1 MQNIVGIQYKNTTKT
16 YYFLAPPFYVAVGD
30 MVIVETSNGLA
41 MGKIAFTPR
50 EIDETKL
57 DDPLKPVVR
66 IATEKDLA
74 RVEMLEQKAKKQIPL
89 IEEKIANLKL
99 DMNVVTAEYSFDET
113 KITIVFTSEGRVD
126 FRELLK
132 VLAYTLKC
140 KIELRQIGIRDEVKA
155 IGGLGLCGNECCC
168 TKFLKE
174 PTHVTVKMAKLQNLS
189 LSPTKTGGLC
199 GRMMCCLAFEDETYK
214 ELARTMP
221 EVGKTISTPEGEGV
235 VTYNDLLKQ
244 KVTVKI
250 PQKDMAYKLK
260 EFTLDELTGKKKEEP
275 VVEEKKPEPEKKVE
289 KTENQNTDDSEK
301 KKQKS
306 RHKRR
311 FFNKK

>member
-155 IGGLGLCGNECCC
+155 LGGLGLCGNECCC

-221 EVGKTISTPEGEGV
+221 EVGKTISTPEGEGI

-260 EFTLDELTGKKKEEP
+260 EFTLDELAGKKKEEP
-275 VVEEKKPEPEKKVE
+275 VGEEKKPEPEKKE
-289 KTENQNTDDSEK
+289 EPESQNAEDGEK

>member
-1 MQNIVGIQYKNTTKT
+1 MQSIVGIQYKNTTKT
-16 YYFLAPPFYVAVGD
+16 YYFLAPPFFVAVGD
-30 MVIVETSNGLA
+30 MVIVDTANGPAL
-41 MGKIAFTPR
+41 GKVAFAPR

-57 DDPLKPVVR
+57 DDPLKPVLR

-74 RVEMLEQKAKKQIPL
+74 RVEMLEQKAKKQIPV
-89 IEEKIANLKL
+89 IEEKIAGLKL

-199 GRMMCCLAFEDETYK
+199 GRMMCCLAYEDETYK

-221 EVGKTISTPEGEGV
+221 EVGKTIQTPDGEGV

-250 PQKDMAYKLK
+250 PQKDSAYKLK
-260 EFTLDELTGKKKEEP
+260 EFTLEELSGKKPQEKEDEKP
-275 VVEEKKPEPEKKVE
+275 VEIKPEPQEEQQAEEKE
-289 KTENQNTDDSEK
+289 EQQ